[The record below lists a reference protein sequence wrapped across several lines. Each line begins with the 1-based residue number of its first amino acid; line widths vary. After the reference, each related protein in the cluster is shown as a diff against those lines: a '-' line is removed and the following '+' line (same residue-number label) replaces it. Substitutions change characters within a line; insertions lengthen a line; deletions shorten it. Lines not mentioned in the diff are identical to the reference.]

1 MREPPHAGERI
12 DKDVTV
18 AVKRHVI
25 DTNYLGYDDL
35 AAFLGRST
43 DNYAVIAEMTLVEVH
58 KKAAAFQARQ
68 LLKILCRHP
77 RQVIILRSTLDLYR
91 DRGDSKGL
99 VNRLIEPKQ
108 TGSFGEYCRTVIDVP
123 DDEHVDAHFALMEE
137 QSRAQV
143 ADLQASVGNILN
155 LFERCVTIFERG
167 ELDRLRKRIPYSEAL
182 QRKLIHLSMDI
193 HKVLLRS
200 LNIEQRFYPK
210 TTPCTLNTFVF
221 RYALCV
227 VIFLTRWIRH
237 GEAKEIRQ
245 ERLVNHV
252 MDLKSAA
259 VATFFDGLKTHDE
272 MPKDVHLEA
281 KYVLSAIGA
290 YTNCGKGGWR

>member
-1 MREPPHAGERI
+1 MG
-12 DKDVTV
+12 VTV
-18 AVKRHVI
+18 AVKRHII
-25 DTNYLGYDDL
+25 DTNYLGHDDL

-43 DNYAVIAEMTLVEVH
+43 DNHAVIAEMTLVEVH

-91 DRGDSKGL
+91 DRGESMGL

-108 TGSFGEYCRTVIDVP
+108 TRSFSEYCRTVINVP
-123 DDEHVDAHFALMEE
+123 DDDHVDAHFALMEE

-155 LFERCVTIFERG
+155 LFERCATIFERG

-210 TTPCTLNTFVF
+210 TMPCALNTFVF

-252 MDLKSAA
+252 MDLKTAA